1 MTNNINN
8 KNSSNNN
15 NHNNNNNKC
24 IHLLQSSKTSA
35 KDNDRY
41 CVNEDYLFTGVFF
54 LLLNRQDN

>member
-54 LLLNRQDN
+54 YF